1 MELSEIL
8 KIAEENN
15 NKEKRAFLF
24 PGQGAQYVGMGK
36 EIYNKYEE
44 AKKIYDKAEKI
55 SEMPIRKICFEGPEE
70 DLNKTENT
78 QMAIFITSLAMLEI
92 LKNKNIEAKIAAGL
106 SLGEYT
112 ALVYAGILDIENGI
126 KLIKKRGYYM
136 ANLLPKEQYSMA
148 AIIGIESK
156 KIEEKCKEI
165 AEKTGLFIVPAN
177 YNYANQTVISGNDQ
191 AIDQAMTELKEIGA
205 KRTIKLKTSGPFH
218 TKKLEKA
225 KEAYEKE
232 LEKVKFNMENAEG
245 KIKVI
250 KNIDGTIYKKTD
262 NIRQILA
269 SHIINPVR
277 FDKAIELMKSE
288 GIEQYLEIGPGK
300 ALTGFMKTVLITG
313 GSRGIGKAVAI
324 KFAEKGNQ
332 IIINYVSEK
341 TDTEKLKNELLEA
354 GAKDVLLIKADVSNS
369 EDVKNM
375 VKESIEK
382 FEKIDILVNNAGIT
396 KDNLLMRMSEEEF
409 DKVIQINLKGT
420 YLVTKEVTKYMMK
433 KRSGSIVNLASVVG
447 VAGNAGQCNYA
458 ASKAGIIGFTKSIAK
473 ELASRNIR
481 ANAVA
486 PGFIE
491 TDMTNVLKEEIKE
504 NINSQIPLRRMG
516 SAKEVAEL
524 VYFLGEDA
532 SSYIT
537 GQVINV
543 DGGMI

>member
-1 MELSEIL
+1 M
-8 KIAEENN
+8 
-15 NKEKRAFLF
+15 
-24 PGQGAQYVGMGK
+24 
-36 EIYNKYEE
+36 
-44 AKKIYDKAEKI
+44 
-55 SEMPIRKICFEGPEE
+55 
-70 DLNKTENT
+70 NKTENT

-262 NIRQILA
+262 NIKQILA
-269 SHIINPVR
+269 NHIINPVR

-300 ALTGFMKTVLITG
+300 ALTGF
-313 GSRGIGKAVAI
+313 I
-324 KFAEKGNQ
+324 K
-332 IIINYVSEK
+332 
-341 TDTEKLKNELLEA
+341 
-354 GAKDVLLIKADVSNS
+354 
-369 EDVKNM
+369 
-375 VKESIEK
+375 
-382 FEKIDILVNNAGIT
+382 
-396 KDNLLMRMSEEEF
+396 
-409 DKVIQINLKGT
+409 
-420 YLVTKEVTKYMMK
+420 
-433 KRSGSIVNLASVVG
+433 
-447 VAGNAGQCNYA
+447 
-458 ASKAGIIGFTKSIAK
+458 KS
-473 ELASRNIR
+473 
-481 ANAVA
+481 
-486 PGFIE
+486 
-491 TDMTNVLKEEIKE
+491 
-504 NINSQIPLRRMG
+504 
-516 SAKEVAEL
+516 
-524 VYFLGEDA
+524 
-532 SSYIT
+532 
-537 GQVINV
+537 
-543 DGGMI
+543 

>member
-1 MELSEIL
+1 
-8 KIAEENN
+8 
-15 NKEKRAFLF
+15 
-24 PGQGAQYVGMGK
+24 
-36 EIYNKYEE
+36 
-44 AKKIYDKAEKI
+44 
-55 SEMPIRKICFEGPEE
+55 
-70 DLNKTENT
+70 
-78 QMAIFITSLAMLEI
+78 
-92 LKNKNIEAKIAAGL
+92 
-106 SLGEYT
+106 
-112 ALVYAGILDIENGI
+112 
-126 KLIKKRGYYM
+126 
-136 ANLLPKEQYSMA
+136 
-148 AIIGIESK
+148 
-156 KIEEKCKEI
+156 
-165 AEKTGLFIVPAN
+165 
-177 YNYANQTVISGNDQ
+177 
-191 AIDQAMTELKEIGA
+191 
-205 KRTIKLKTSGPFH
+205 
-218 TKKLEKA
+218 
-225 KEAYEKE
+225 
-232 LEKVKFNMENAEG
+232 
-245 KIKVI
+245 
-250 KNIDGTIYKKTD
+250 
-262 NIRQILA
+262 
-269 SHIINPVR
+269 
-277 FDKAIELMKSE
+277 
-288 GIEQYLEIGPGK
+288 
-300 ALTGFMKTVLITG
+300 
-313 GSRGIGKAVAI
+313 
-324 KFAEKGNQ
+324 
-332 IIINYVSEK
+332 
-341 TDTEKLKNELLEA
+341 
-354 GAKDVLLIKADVSNS
+354 
-369 EDVKNM
+369 M

>member
-1 MELSEIL
+1 
-8 KIAEENN
+8 
-15 NKEKRAFLF
+15 
-24 PGQGAQYVGMGK
+24 
-36 EIYNKYEE
+36 
-44 AKKIYDKAEKI
+44 
-55 SEMPIRKICFEGPEE
+55 
-70 DLNKTENT
+70 
-78 QMAIFITSLAMLEI
+78 
-92 LKNKNIEAKIAAGL
+92 
-106 SLGEYT
+106 
-112 ALVYAGILDIENGI
+112 
-126 KLIKKRGYYM
+126 
-136 ANLLPKEQYSMA
+136 
-148 AIIGIESK
+148 
-156 KIEEKCKEI
+156 
-165 AEKTGLFIVPAN
+165 
-177 YNYANQTVISGNDQ
+177 
-191 AIDQAMTELKEIGA
+191 
-205 KRTIKLKTSGPFH
+205 
-218 TKKLEKA
+218 
-225 KEAYEKE
+225 
-232 LEKVKFNMENAEG
+232 
-245 KIKVI
+245 
-250 KNIDGTIYKKTD
+250 
-262 NIRQILA
+262 
-269 SHIINPVR
+269 
-277 FDKAIELMKSE
+277 
-288 GIEQYLEIGPGK
+288 
-300 ALTGFMKTVLITG
+300 MKTVLITG

-396 KDNLLMRMSEEEF
+396 KDNLLMRKSEEEF
-409 DKVIQINLKGT
+409 DRVIQINLKGT

>member
-1 MELSEIL
+1 
-8 KIAEENN
+8 
-15 NKEKRAFLF
+15 
-24 PGQGAQYVGMGK
+24 
-36 EIYNKYEE
+36 
-44 AKKIYDKAEKI
+44 
-55 SEMPIRKICFEGPEE
+55 
-70 DLNKTENT
+70 
-78 QMAIFITSLAMLEI
+78 
-92 LKNKNIEAKIAAGL
+92 
-106 SLGEYT
+106 
-112 ALVYAGILDIENGI
+112 
-126 KLIKKRGYYM
+126 
-136 ANLLPKEQYSMA
+136 
-148 AIIGIESK
+148 
-156 KIEEKCKEI
+156 
-165 AEKTGLFIVPAN
+165 
-177 YNYANQTVISGNDQ
+177 
-191 AIDQAMTELKEIGA
+191 
-205 KRTIKLKTSGPFH
+205 
-218 TKKLEKA
+218 
-225 KEAYEKE
+225 
-232 LEKVKFNMENAEG
+232 
-245 KIKVI
+245 
-250 KNIDGTIYKKTD
+250 
-262 NIRQILA
+262 
-269 SHIINPVR
+269 
-277 FDKAIELMKSE
+277 
-288 GIEQYLEIGPGK
+288 
-300 ALTGFMKTVLITG
+300 MKTVLITG

-341 TDTEKLKNELLEA
+341 TDTEKLKNELWEA